1 MWGLKLLGHYV
12 GRSDE
17 LFNDGV
23 HDGNDD
29 GELFGGISMVIFTG
43 GFKQLQPVRDTA
55 PYAYT
60 DKAATPLKSI
70 GRLAYDVINAHFIL
84 DESVRQLGDNKFT
97 GMLQEAAK
105 YLRVTMST
113 GIVTL

>member
-43 GFKQLQPVRDTA
+43 GFKQLQP
-55 PYAYT
+55 
-60 DKAATPLKSI
+60 L
-70 GRLAYDVINAHFIL
+70 L
-84 DESVRQLGDNKFT
+84 
-97 GMLQEAAK
+97 
-105 YLRVTMST
+105 
-113 GIVTL
+113 